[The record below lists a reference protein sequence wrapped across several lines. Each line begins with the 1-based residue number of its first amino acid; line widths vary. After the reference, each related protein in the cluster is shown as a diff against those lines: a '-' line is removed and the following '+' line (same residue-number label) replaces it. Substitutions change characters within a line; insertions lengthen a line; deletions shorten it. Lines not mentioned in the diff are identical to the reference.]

1 MKARVAELTVCL
13 TITSLSSF
21 ACHLIIPNT
30 LLSTSATATS
40 TTTTTA
46 ESMSRF
52 AGRGLDLFY
61 FIFFI
66 WHIPISLCVDFQAIY
81 PPAIMAVL
89 QRSTPLPG
97 FIEWYKT
104 WSRDPII
111 VNAAV
116 GGWEWDWIRG
126 FMWVEALFQMPCW
139 IIGAWCLWHSTFAT
153 ACFSK
158 ESGWS

>member
-1 MKARVAELTVCL
+1 
-13 TITSLSSF
+13 
-21 ACHLIIPNT
+21 
-30 LLSTSATATS
+30 
-40 TTTTTA
+40 
-46 ESMSRF
+46 MSRF
-52 AGRGLDLFY
+52 AGRPLDLFY

-81 PPAIMAVL
+81 PASVMAHL
-89 QRSTPLPG
+89 ASTPLPG

-139 IIGAWCLWHSTFAT
+139 IIGAWCLWRS
-153 ACFSK
+153 
-158 ESGWS
+158 ESIRYHYGLLTWLMFDR

>member
-1 MKARVAELTVCL
+1 
-13 TITSLSSF
+13 
-21 ACHLIIPNT
+21 
-30 LLSTSATATS
+30 
-40 TTTTTA
+40 
-46 ESMSRF
+46 MSRF

-61 FIFFI
+61 FIFFV

-81 PPAIMAVL
+81 PPAIMAFL
-89 QRSTPLPG
+89 KASTPLPA

-111 VNAAV
+111 VNAAS

-139 IIGAWCLWHSTFAT
+139 IIGAWCLWHSTFSPFRTRRMAPRRLIVGFRRQ
-153 ACFSK
+153 AGLS
-158 ESGWS
+158 